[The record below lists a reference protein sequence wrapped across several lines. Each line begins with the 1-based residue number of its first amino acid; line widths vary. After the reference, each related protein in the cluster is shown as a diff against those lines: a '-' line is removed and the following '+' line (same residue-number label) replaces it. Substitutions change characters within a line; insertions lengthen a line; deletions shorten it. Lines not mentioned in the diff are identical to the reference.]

1 MPGDGDGLGRRLG
14 RLRPCDAGRQAQL
27 GPEPRSQRAGGG
39 PDEPR
44 TPVSEGN
51 EKGEMESS
59 RQVRKRKTTN
69 ESIKKNKCV
78 GMVGFTPL
86 VRVVRG
92 PRNACWQ

>member
-1 MPGDGDGLGRRLG
+1 MPGDGDGLSRRLG

-59 RQVRKRKTTN
+59 RQVRKRETKN
-69 ESIKKNKCV
+69 ESIKKKRDCGV
-78 GMVGFTPL
+78 YATL

>member
-1 MPGDGDGLGRRLG
+1 MASADGSAD
-14 RLRPCDAGRQAQL
+14 CDRVT
-27 GPEPRSQRAGGG
+27 RAGKRSWARSRG
-39 PDEPR
+39 
-44 TPVSEGN
+44 VSEGRRRPGRTAHTRVGRKVN

-59 RQVRKRKTTN
+59 RQVRKRETKN

-78 GMVGFTPL
+78 GIVGFTPL